1 MHYFHLFVVFV
12 FHAMHESINYGIMSY
27 LSNFL
32 YIAEHNIVILALYVI
47 KCVNS
52 AFYIRIYVESKVK

>member
-12 FHAMHESINYGIMSY
+12 FHAMHESVNYGIMSY
-27 LSNFL
+27 LQFFC
-32 YIAEHNIVILALYVI
+32 EHNIVILALYVI

-52 AFYIRIYVESKVK
+52 AFYIRRKQSEIKGK